1 MSAAVVKG
9 GGRMRVIT
17 SSMAGTVARLLVGE
31 GDAVTVGQDVVI
43 LESMKM
49 EIAIQAEAGGLVK
62 AVKVSE
68 GEFVDEGSILLEL
81 E

>member
-1 MSAAVVKG
+1 
-9 GGRMRVIT
+9 MRVIT
-17 SSMAGTVARLLVGE
+17 SPMAGTVARLLVTE
-31 GDAVTVGQDVVI
+31 GDVVAVGQDIVI

-49 EIAIQAEAGGLVK
+49 EIAIQTEADGRVK
-62 AVKVSE
+62 AVKVGV

>member
-1 MSAAVVKG
+1 
-9 GGRMRVIT
+9 
-17 SSMAGTVARLLVGE
+17 MAGTVARLLVGE

-49 EIAIQAEAGGLVK
+49 EIAIQAEASGRVK
-62 AVKVSE
+62 ALKVSE
-68 GEFVDEGSILLEL
+68 GEFVDEEGILLEL